1 VTGLLGVILALTS
14 AVVWGSG
21 DFMGGVATRRVNQYH
36 TLALSAFSG
45 LVLLAFLAL
54 ARGEGWPSPA
64 SFTWAAL
71 GGVAGALG
79 VGCLYRAL
87 SLGHAA
93 SVAPTTAIIAAA
105 LPVLVGALLIGL
117 PSITQLAGFVVAA
130 PGLWLVSRSG
140 TSVGAMTRQEWLLT
154 LVAGVGFGG
163 FFVFIGLVERGL
175 LFTPLIIA
183 RGLMLLTALALIV
196 GRRLPLP
203 SLVTSP
209 AALLAGLLDGGGNI
223 FYLLAKQYTRLD
235 VAAVLASLYPAATV
249 LLSYFVLKERIARH
263 QWLGAALCLV
273 AVALIAIPTGG

>member
-1 VTGLLGVILALTS
+1 LALTS

-21 DFMGGVATRRVNQYH
+21 DFMGGVATRRVNQYY
-36 TLALSAFSG
+36 TLALSASSG
-45 LVLLAFLAL
+45 LVLLAVLAL
-54 ARGEGWPSPA
+54 VRGEGWPSPT

-71 GGVAGALG
+71 GGIAGAVG

-203 SLVTSP
+203 SLLASP
-209 AALLAGLLDGGGNI
+209 AALFAGLLDGGGNI
-223 FYLLAKQYTRLD
+223 FYVLARQYTRLD
-235 VAAVLASLYPAATV
+235 VAAVLAALYPAATV

-263 QWLGAALCLV
+263 QWLGAVLCLV